1 MCEHHS
7 HSNHKDLSH
16 DDEHK
21 LWSRRSFL
29 QALGIAGTGT
39 MMLGGNSISASSA
52 SPLSVALSQA
62 ETDNILVLVRL
73 VGGNDG
79 LNTIIPLYD
88 YDNYV
93 NARPKIHIPKDE
105 LICLT
110 QDFGLPNYMQPL
122 EAMFGEGKMR
132 GIHGVG
138 YDDPN
143 LSHFTS
149 SDIWASGEED
159 ERLRNG
165 WLGRYYEHLHPD
177 YFLNPPE
184 SPAAV
189 QIGNF
194 ANLVFEGFDKNYAF
208 VLSGTNQLQRVAEN
222 GTMHD
227 LLDLPDCTYGDQL
240 EYMRG
245 SINTTYTYAEKI
257 HQAYQRSS
265 NAAAYED
272 TGISRQLATVAR
284 LIKGNLGT
292 KVYMVSIGG
301 FDTHSGQP
309 ERHTKLMSEL
319 SSAMANFYTDLDAAD
334 MSKYVLGM
342 TFSEFGRRVFE
353 NGSEGTDHGAA
364 APVLMFGPSLNGN
377 EYVGEHPS
385 LTDLDRGNLKSSI
398 DFRDVYATVMTKWLC
413 IDEEVVRDALLD
425 KPYEALDLGFDC
437 TGNSSINQSEQRL
450 GAYMKHEPYY
460 PNEDKDPFVYFEL
473 PFTAHVDIQLYN
485 LLGQRVAT
493 IANEMMF
500 AGSKKI
506 NIKEKINTRLQTGQ
520 YIYSITIQDRKFS
533 KSIIIRS

>member
-7 HSNHKDLSH
+7 HSNNKKLSH
-16 DDEHK
+16 DEEHK

-39 MMLGGNSISASSA
+39 MMLGTNPISASSV
-52 SPLSVALSQA
+52 SPLTVALNEA

-73 VGGNDG
+73 VGGNDN
-79 LNTIIPLYD
+79 LNTIIPFYD

-93 NARPKIHIPKDE
+93 NARPKIHIPRNDFF
-105 LICLT
+105 CLT
-110 QDFGLPNYMQPL
+110 EDFGMPNYMQPMQV
-122 EAMFGEGKMR
+122 MFGEGKMR
-132 GIHGVG
+132 AIHGVC
-138 YDDPN
+138 YNDPN

-165 WLGRYYEHLHPD
+165 WLGRYYEYLYPD
-177 YFLNPPE
+177 YFINPPE
-184 SPAAV
+184 SPAAI

-194 ANLVFEGFDKNYAF
+194 ANMVFEGYDKNFAF

-227 LLDLPDCTYGDQL
+227 LTELPDCTYGDQL

-257 HQAYQRSS
+257 HLAYGRASNAVAYQ
-265 NAAAYED
+265 D
-272 TGISRQLATVAR
+272 TNIAKQLATVAR

-309 ERHTKLMSEL
+309 ERHAKLMSEL
-319 SSAMANFYTDLDAAD
+319 SDAMARFYEDLDAGD

-342 TFSEFGRRVFE
+342 TFSEFGRRVEE

-364 APVLMFGPSLNGN
+364 APVLMFGPALNGN
-377 EYVGEHPS
+377 EFIGEHPS
-385 LTDLDRGNLKSSI
+385 LTDLDRGNLKSAI
-398 DFRDVYATVMTKWLC
+398 DFRDVYATVMSKWLC
-413 IDEEVVRDALLD
+413 IDESVVSEALLQ

-437 TGNSSINQSEQRL
+437 SNSSDTPFSEQAL
-450 GAYMKHEPYY
+450 QGYMKHQPYY
-460 PNEDKDPFVYFEL
+460 PSSDDPHIYFEL
-473 PFTAHVDIQLYN
+473 PITAHVDIALYN
-485 LLGQRVAT
+485 LIGQRVAT
-493 IANEMMF
+493 VANEMMF
-500 AGSKKI
+500 SGSHKI
-506 NIKEKINTRLQTGQ
+506 SIKNTINTRLQTGQ

-533 KSIIIRS
+533 KSILMRS

>member
-7 HSNHKDLSH
+7 NSNNKDLSH
-16 DDEHK
+16 DEEHK

-39 MMLGGNSISASSA
+39 MMLGTNAVSASSA
-52 SPLSVALSQA
+52 SPLTAALNAA

-93 NARPKIHIPKDE
+93 NARPKIHIPQND

-110 QDFGLPNYMQPL
+110 EDFGMPNYMEPLQP
-122 EAMFGEGKMR
+122 MFGEGKMR
-132 GIHGVG
+132 AIHGVG

-165 WLGRYYEHLHPD
+165 WLGRYYEYLHPD

-184 SPAAV
+184 NPVAV

-194 ANLVFEGFDKNYAF
+194 ANMVFEGYDKNYAF
-208 VLSGTNQLQRVAEN
+208 VLSGTNQLQSVAEN

-227 LLDLPDCTYGDQL
+227 LTDLPDCTYGDQL

-257 HQAYQRSS
+257 HAAYGRASNAVAYQ
-265 NAAAYED
+265 D
-272 TGISRQLATVAR
+272 TNIAKQLATVAR

-292 KVYMVSIGG
+292 KVYMVSLGG

-309 ERHTKLMSEL
+309 ERHAELMGSL
-319 SSAMANFYTDLDAAD
+319 SDAMAKFYEDLDVAD

-342 TFSEFGRRVFE
+342 TFSEFGRRVQE

-364 APVLMFGPSLNGN
+364 APVLMFGPALNGN
-377 EYVGEHPS
+377 EFVGEHPS
-385 LTDLDRGNLKSSI
+385 LTDLDRGNLKSST
-398 DFRDVYATVMTKWLC
+398 DFRDIYATVMSKWMC
-413 IDEEVVRDALLD
+413 IDEAVVSEALLN
-425 KPYEALDLGFDC
+425 KPYEGLELGFDC
-437 TGNSSINQSEQRL
+437 NGSSTPTVSTEKIGL
-450 GAYMKHEPYY
+450 YMKHEPYY
-460 PNEDKDPFVYFEL
+460 PTSDDPHIHFEL
-473 PFTAHVDIQLYN
+473 PVTAHVDISMYN

-493 IANEMMF
+493 IANEIMF
-500 AGSKKI
+500 TGCHKI
-506 NIKEKINTRLQTGQ
+506 NVKEKINTRLQTGQ
-520 YIYSITIQDRKFS
+520 YIYSINIQDRKFS
-533 KSIIIRS
+533 KAIIMRS

>member
-7 HSNHKDLSH
+7 HSNNKNLSH
-16 DDEHK
+16 DEEHR
-21 LWSRRSFL
+21 LWNRRSFL
-29 QALGIAGTGT
+29 QALGIAGTGA
-39 MMLGGNSISASSA
+39 MMLGSNAVTASSV
-52 SPLSVALSQA
+52 SPLTIALSKA

-79 LNTIIPLYD
+79 LNTVIPLYD

-93 NARPKIHIPKDE
+93 NARPKIHIPENE

-110 QDFGLPNYMQPL
+110 QDFGLPNYMEPIQEL
-122 EAMFGEGKMR
+122 FGEGKMR
-132 GIHGVG
+132 AIHGVG

-165 WLGRYYEHLHPD
+165 WLGRYYENIYPD
-177 YFLNPPE
+177 YFLNPSENPV
-184 SPAAV
+184 AV

-194 ANLVFEGFDKNYAF
+194 ANLVFEGYDKNYAF
-208 VLSGTNQLQRVAEN
+208 VLSGTNQLQRVTEN

-227 LLDLPDCTYGDQL
+227 LTELPDCTYGDQL

-257 HQAYQRSS
+257 HAAHQRSS
-265 NAAAYED
+265 TAIAYED
-272 TGISRQLATVAR
+272 TNISKQLATVAR

-301 FDTHSGQP
+301 FDTHSNQT
-309 ERHTKLMSEL
+309 ERHSKLMSEL
-319 SSAMANFYTDLDAAD
+319 SSAMANFYKDLDASD

-342 TFSEFGRRVFE
+342 TFSEFGRRVEE

-364 APVLMFGPSLNGN
+364 APVLMFGPALNGN
-377 EYVGEHPS
+377 EYIGEHPS

-398 DFRDVYATVMTKWLC
+398 DFRDVYATVMSKWLC
-413 IDEEVVRDALLD
+413 IDEAIVSEALLQ
-425 KPYEALDLGFDC
+425 KPYQALDLGFDC
-437 TGNSSINQSEQRL
+437 TGSSNVNSSQQAI
-450 GAYMKHEPYY
+450 GAYMLHQPYY
-460 PNEDKDPFVYFEL
+460 PEDKQPHIYFEL
-473 PFTAHVDIQLYN
+473 PSTAHVNIGLYN
-485 LLGQRVAT
+485 LIGQNVAT
-493 IANEMMF
+493 VANELMF
-500 AGSKKI
+500 SGSHKI
-506 NIKEKINTRLQTGQ
+506 NVKESIQTYLQTGQ
-520 YIYSITIQDRKFS
+520 YIYSISIQDRKFS
-533 KSIIIRS
+533 KAIAIRS

>member
-1 MCEHHS
+1 MCQHHS
-7 HSNHKDLSH
+7 PTNRKDLSH

-29 QALGIAGTGT
+29 QALGIAGTGS
-39 MMLGGNSISASSA
+39 MMLGSNSITASTA
-52 SPLSVALSQA
+52 SPLTVALSNA
-62 ETDNILVLVRL
+62 ETDNVLVLIRL

-88 YDNYV
+88 FDTYA
-93 NARPKIHIPKDE
+93 NARPQIHIPQDE

-110 QDFGLPNYMQPL
+110 QDFGLPNYMQPIEQL
-122 EAMFGEGKMR
+122 FGEGKMR

-138 YDDPN
+138 YDQPN

-149 SDIWASGEED
+149 SDIWATGED
-159 ERLRNG
+159 EDRIRNG
-165 WLGRYYEHLHPD
+165 WLGRYYEHLYPD
-177 YFLNPPE
+177 YFINPPE
-184 SPAAV
+184 NPAAV

-208 VLSGTNQLQRVAEN
+208 ILSGVNQLERVIED

-227 LLDLPDCTYGDQL
+227 LTELPDCTYGDQL

-257 HQAYQRSS
+257 HAAYQRS
-265 NAAAYED
+265 NTVAAFED
-272 TGISRQLATVAR
+272 TGIAKQLATVSR

-292 KVYMVSIGG
+292 RVYMVSLGG

-309 ERHTKLMSEL
+309 ERHARLMGEL
-319 SSAMANFYTDLDAAD
+319 SSAISSFYEDLDASD
-334 MSKYVLGM
+334 MSKYVLSM
-342 TFSEFGRRVFE
+342 TFSEFGRRVEE

-364 APVLMFGPSLNGN
+364 APILMFGPALNGN

-385 LTDLDRGNLKSSI
+385 LTDLDRGNLKAGI

-413 IDEEVVRDALLD
+413 VNEAVVAETLLD
-425 KPYEALDLGFDC
+425 KPFEPLDLGFDC
-437 TGNSSINQSEQRL
+437 NGSSTVNPSDQAIGR
-450 GAYMKHEPYY
+450 YMRHQPYY
-460 PNEDKDPFVYFEL
+460 PSPDDPHIYFEL
-473 PFTAHVDIQLYN
+473 PVTSHVDIVLYN
-485 LLGQRVAT
+485 LIGQRVAT
-493 IANEMMF
+493 VANEIMF
-500 AGSKKI
+500 SGSKKI
-506 NIKEKINTRLQTGQ
+506 SVKNSINTRLQTGQ

-533 KSIIIRS
+533 KSILIRS